1 MTIFSIGETD
11 FLRDGRPHRILSGAI
26 HYFRVHPDQWADRI
40 RKARLM
46 GLNTI
51 ETYVAWNA
59 HEPRR
64 GEWDATGAN
73 DLGGFLDLV
82 AAEGMDAI
90 VRPGPYICAE
100 WHNGGLPV
108 WLTGDERIRLR
119 SSDPAYLAEADAYL
133 RRVYEIIAPRQIDRG
148 GPVVLVQ
155 IENEYGA
162 YGDDAAYLEEL
173 VRITRECGIVVP
185 LTTVDQPQ
193 DRMLR
198 DGSLPGLHRT
208 GSFGGQSARR
218 LATLRAHQSTGPLM
232 CSEFWDGWFDWW
244 GGVHHTTSV
253 ADAAAELDALLSA
266 GASVNIYMFH
276 GGTNFG
282 VTNGANHKGRY
293 LPITTSYDYD
303 APLDEAGDPTAK
315 FHAFREVIARHAA
328 VPSEP
333 VTVAPPRPSAEASLR
348 PLGAWADAP
357 MPSGD
362 AFPDPPSF
370 EALGTLTPLVRYEA
384 ALPAATGTARRLLS
398 FEEVR
403 DTALVSVDGVPVG
416 RISRTAGERSL
427 PIPTT
432 GGVLTVLVEEQ
443 GRVNYDRR
451 IGEAKGLIGAV
462 TLDGEPLRSWRAV
475 AIDLEDAVGALALVS
490 AAAST
495 AADVSATEGGSVPV
509 DGPDGGSADGPVRA
523 DGSAPDGPRAWT
535 AEVSLAEPSD
545 LFLDTDGWG
554 AGFAFVNGFLL
565 GRYRRTGPQR
575 TLYVPGPVT
584 RAGANTFTILELD
597 HVADPRLRLVPSALL
612 GPTEE

>member
-1 MTIFSIGETD
+1 MTTFSIGETD
-11 FLRDGRPHRILSGAI
+11 FLRDAEPHRILSGAI

-64 GEWDATGAN
+64 GAWDATGAN
-73 DLGGFLDLV
+73 DLGRFLDLV

-108 WLTGDERIRLR
+108 WLTRDERIRLR
-119 SSDPAYLAEADAYL
+119 SSDPLFLAEVGAFL
-133 RRVYEIIAPRQIDRG
+133 RRVYEIVAPRQVDHG

-162 YGDDAAYLEEL
+162 YGDDAAYLAEL
-173 VRITRECGIVVP
+173 VRITRASGITVP

-198 DGSLPGLHRT
+198 DGSIPGLHRT
-208 GSFGGQSARR
+208 GSFGSHVERR

-244 GGVHHTTSV
+244 SGVHHTTSPD
-253 ADAAAELDALLSA
+253 DAAAELDRLLAA

-315 FHAFREVIARHAA
+315 FHAFRAVIAKYAP
-328 VPSEP
+328 VPDEEVPPS
-333 VTVAPPRPSAEASLR
+333 APRPAAEARLR
-348 PLGAWADAP
+348 PLGAWTDAP
-357 MPSGD
+357 ASG
-362 AFPDPPSF
+362 AVHADPPTF
-370 EALGTLTPLVRYEA
+370 EALDTLAPLVRYEA
-384 ALPAATGTARRLLS
+384 ELPPGDEPRLLV
-398 FEEVR
+398 FGEVR
-403 DTALVSVDGVPVG
+403 DAAHVQVDGIPVG

-427 PIPTT
+427 RIPP
-432 GGVLTVLVEEQ
+432 GRRITVLVEEQ
-443 GRVNYDRR
+443 GRVNYDHRL
-451 IGEAKGLIGAV
+451 GEPKGLMGGAE
-462 TLDGEPLRSWRAV
+462 LDGAPLRSWTATPIDPTVV
-475 AIDLEDAVGALALVS
+475 ASELEAAGSGDGTS
-490 AAAST
+490 AAT
-495 AADVSATEGGSVPV
+495 A
-509 DGPDGGSADGPVRA
+509 GPTG
-523 DGSAPDGPRAWT
+523 WT
-535 AEVSLAEPSD
+535 AEIALDAPSD
-545 LFLDTDGWG
+545 LFLDTAGWG
-554 AGFAFVNGFLL
+554 EGYALVNGFLL

-575 TLYVPGPVT
+575 TLFAPAPVT
-584 RAGANTFTILELD
+584 RTGANTITVLELD
-597 HVADPRLRLVPSALL
+597 HLEDPTLRLVPAALL